1 MCGNHRVCKTDCQQS
16 YREAWGRAPVPAV
29 SGGGASERIE
39 CGKPEETNSTHIDGT
54 RVLLGGAVHS
64 IKADVFLFFMS
75 CIEPKGVIE

>member
-1 MCGNHRVCKTDCQQS
+1 
-16 YREAWGRAPVPAV
+16 V

-54 RVLLGGAVHS
+54 LVLLGGAVHS